1 MIEFRKA
8 ENIFE
13 NGVKGLAGVSLRIE
27 KGEFAFV
34 VGSSGSGKT
43 SLVRLLLKEIE
54 LTSGKIIVN
63 GEDISKITR
72 KELPYYRRKIGVVF
86 QDFRLLKNKTVYEN
100 VAYAMQIVE
109 ATNREI
115 RRAVPQVLALVG
127 LAKKAKAYP
136 NQLSGGEQQRTA
148 LARAIVNRPPIL
160 IADEPTGNLD
170 PDTAWEIMT
179 LLEAINDRGTTVVV
193 ATHAHDIVDD
203 MQKRVIAL
211 KHGKIVH
218 DETGGYSYEP
228 EPEDDYTQPVHV
240 TEPVA
245 EPVREPE
252 DETDFGNE
260 PEFYDETDYDEEPV
274 REPEDE
280 TDYGLD
286 SNEPEYEVAEDEN

>member
-1 MIEFRKA
+1 MIEIRKA
-8 ENIFE
+8 VKIYE
-13 NGVKGLAGVSLRIE
+13 NGAKGLEGIDLRIE

-34 VGSSGSGKT
+34 VGSSGSGKS
-43 SLVRLLLKEIE
+43 SLIRLLLKETE

-63 GEDISKITR
+63 GEDISRISR
-72 KELPYYRRKIGVVF
+72 KELPYYRRKMGVVF

-115 RRAVPQVLALVG
+115 RRTVPQVLALVG
-127 LAKKAKAYP
+127 LTKKAKAYP

-203 MQKRVIAL
+203 MQKRVVAL
-211 KHGKIVH
+211 KNGLIVH
-218 DETGGYSYEP
+218 DEPGGYSYES
-228 EPEDDYTQPVHV
+228 
-240 TEPVA
+240 TE
-245 EPVREPE
+245 
-252 DETDFGNE
+252 
-260 PEFYDETDYDEEPV
+260 EEPAQ
-274 REPEDE
+274 PI
-280 TDYGLD
+280 
-286 SNEPEYEVAEDEN
+286 EVAPETVGEKDAEATEEVEKAEELEIELELVPETAQKTEHMHENDSECEVTEDEN